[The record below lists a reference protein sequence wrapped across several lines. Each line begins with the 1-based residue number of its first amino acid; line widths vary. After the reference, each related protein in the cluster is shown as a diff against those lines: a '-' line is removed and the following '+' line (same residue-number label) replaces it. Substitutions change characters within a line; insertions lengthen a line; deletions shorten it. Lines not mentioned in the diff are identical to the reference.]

1 MTIEGT
7 LENDQS
13 VDRSAIRRLI
23 RRQMGT
29 PSKSKMRR
37 KTYALPAQFTL
48 ADADSSG
55 WGREA
60 SEIVYSYYLRAC
72 RDLSNDRPTCQR
84 AREQWDSEIV
94 DDMEQRSNEI
104 LFDAVDGVKDE
115 ISDEL
120 SGILRDIR
128 DEAQDIAE
136 TLMWRAVHQR

>member
-1 MTIEGT
+1 MK
-7 LENDQS
+7 
-13 VDRSAIRRLI
+13 RRH
-23 RRQMGT
+23 
-29 PSKSKMRR
+29 
-37 KTYALPAQFTL
+37 YALPAQFTL

-84 AREQWDSEIV
+84 AREQRDSDITADV
-94 DDMEQRSNEI
+94 EQRSNEF

-128 DEAQDIAE
+128 DEARDLAE
-136 TLMWRAVHQR
+136 TLMWRALHQR